1 MTFLHLL
8 SSQYFRR
15 STMDIFEFFTSIL
28 KVDGIIDIEKEWGC
42 YDFNKLVDC
51 QSALGHCDNNNGA
64 MVVIIK
70 EDARENIFPSYK
82 LGFLLGPED
91 SEDEEPFTR
100 WVNLQEFLQHHD
112 GYNEQR
118 DDIFAHAFDAL
129 TALSGTQYLSEP
141 SP

>member
-1 MTFLHLL
+1 
-8 SSQYFRR
+8 
-15 STMDIFEFFTSIL
+15 
-28 KVDGIIDIEKEWGC
+28 
-42 YDFNKLVDC
+42 
-51 QSALGHCDNNNGA
+51 

-91 SEDEEPFTR
+91 SEDEEPFAR
-100 WVNLQEFLQHHD
+100 WVNLQEFLQHHC

-118 DDIFAHAFDAL
+118 DDIFVHAFDAL